1 MHHWHIYISSS
12 LVTEEQIPNEGR
24 EFIPCIYH
32 HPIPHTMKMHISKG
46 CVSLLTMKRSQ
57 LKTQTNPDTLELSL
71 SLTCDGH
78 IQGSLSSIKDEGT
91 EYCPAS

>member
-1 MHHWHIYISSS
+1 
-12 LVTEEQIPNEGR
+12 
-24 EFIPCIYH
+24 
-32 HPIPHTMKMHISKG
+32 MHIPPPHPPHHENAYFKRV
-46 CVSLLTMKRSQ
+46 CITFNNETLTTVDQ